1 MAPCASPRL
10 RARQHHVGL
19 VAPGFAAAVAS
30 AGDARSAQSG
40 TVSVVRT
47 NKGDRCRWRLSGPQL
62 PRRLP
67 FQLCRGRRLDV
78 NRRLAATRIRR
89 VRTYLGAASHELMS
103 LVFDEFFGELP

>member
-47 NKGDRCRWRLSGPQL
+47 NKGDRLPLAFKRTSTTSSPAVSTL
-62 PRRLP
+62 PRPPIGCEPAFSRNADPARAHIFAL
-67 FQLCRGRRLDV
+67 
-78 NRRLAATRIRR
+78 
-89 VRTYLGAASHELMS
+89 HLMN
-103 LVFDEFFGELP
+103 